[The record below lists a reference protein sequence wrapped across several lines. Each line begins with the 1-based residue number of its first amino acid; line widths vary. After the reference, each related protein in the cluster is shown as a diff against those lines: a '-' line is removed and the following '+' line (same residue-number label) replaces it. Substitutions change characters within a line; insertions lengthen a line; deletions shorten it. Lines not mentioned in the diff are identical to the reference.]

1 VSDRVPSRSAEVA
14 SRPLSKA
21 QARPWSAAKPEFE
34 TKQRQGMRRAFAAH
48 RFREFDA
55 QLLPADAAE
64 VTLQLIARL
73 RPPRLAA

>member
-1 VSDRVPSRSAEVA
+1 
-14 SRPLSKA
+14 
-21 QARPWSAAKPEFE
+21 
-34 TKQRQGMRRAFAAH
+34 MRRAFAAH